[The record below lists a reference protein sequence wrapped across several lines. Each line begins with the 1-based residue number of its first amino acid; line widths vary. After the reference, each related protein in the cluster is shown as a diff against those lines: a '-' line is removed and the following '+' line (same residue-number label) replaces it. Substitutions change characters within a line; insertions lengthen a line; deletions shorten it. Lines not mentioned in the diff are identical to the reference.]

1 MVNEKVEIVI
11 IIIIFGGIFFF
22 CISICHLLYIS
33 YCRSICYCNSCCNAR
48 PNSSTSNSISTP
60 NVLYIPSH
68 SIVSNDHSST
78 ENKLDDNN
86 DNKNA
91 SNTENNKKSSRI
103 HFLPREQHNQMEN
116 GQWTRWKNVTLMY
129 CGSTSV
135 DKFQY
140 SNRDPLLIK
149 NASEFWLEIKDLS
162 KIWMI
167 VINN

>member
-1 MVNEKVEIVI
+1 MVNEKVETVI

-68 SIVSNDHSST
+68 LIVSNDHSST

-91 SNTENNKKSSRI
+91 SNTESNEKSSRI

-116 GQWTRWKNVTLMY
+116 GPWTRWKNVTLMY

-135 DKFQY
+135 DKCQY
-140 SNRDPLLIK
+140 SNRDPLL
-149 NASEFWLEIKDLS
+149 A
-162 KIWMI
+162 
-167 VINN
+167 